1 MGKMKV
7 YYYTKVISDK
17 PEEDVF
23 DEFPEKISYE
33 GKNGPI
39 VLFKDTIESV
49 SDSVE
54 YGEG

>member
-7 YYYTKVISDK
+7 YYYTKVNSDK

-23 DEFPEKISYE
+23 DEFPEKISYD
-33 GKNGPI
+33 GKKGPI

-49 SDSVE
+49 SDNVE